1 MDTRMPDTAED
12 LINRMTESEL
22 MHIFLESGYGR
33 WARRLAKAVT
43 TSRQLSPITTTATF
57 AALIAATIPGH
68 HHSKI
73 HPATKAFQALRIAV
87 NDEIAA
93 LHAALIAATHH
104 SNVAARIVVLS
115 YHSLEDGE
123 TKRTFQY
130 LAGRRPPPS
139 NPYDPEPP
147 ALPQLLSVLT
157 KKPLIP
163 SPEEIRRNPRSR
175 SAKLRAA
182 ERL

>member
-1 MDTRMPDTAED
+1 MCF
-12 LINRMTESEL
+12 IVSI
-22 MHIFLESGYGR
+22 HICLCDVFNFNHRLV
-33 WARRLAKAVT
+33 ARSA
-43 TSRQLSPITTTATF
+43 SS
-57 AALIAATIPGH
+57 
-68 HHSKI
+68 SSYSCCS
-73 HPATKAFQALRIAV
+73 
-87 NDEIAA
+87 AA